1 MKIVKKSI
9 CIILALASIFALNA
23 CGGNGEKEPE
33 TYPPAK
39 EMNFEQIRDDF
50 LANQVSAEQKHI
62 EQRYTLTAEIVNIQ
76 KEYISI
82 YDGRLNS
89 SLHYKGQTDFI
100 MSLSAGD
107 KITFDGTLTKV
118 DISPSH
124 YGGMK
129 FEDVVFISKVD

>member
-1 MKIVKKSI
+1 M
-9 CIILALASIFALNA
+9 NA
-23 CGGNGEKEPE
+23 CGGNGEKESE

-39 EMNFEQIRDDF
+39 EITFEQIRADF
-50 LANQVSAEQKHI
+50 LANQVRAEQEHI
-62 EQRYTLTAEIVNIQ
+62 GQRYRFTAEIKNIE

-82 YDGRLNS
+82 YDGRLGS
-89 SLHYKGQTDFI
+89 SLHYEGQTDFV

-107 KITFDGTLTKV
+107 KITFDGTLTEV

-129 FEDVVFISKVD
+129 FEDVVFIGKVE